1 MGNAFTIVMGVI
13 AAIIVLFVIVL
24 LIIVLTKPDLLNKIA
39 AKNKGIEFKEEVN
52 QEFTEVGDTSD
63 FVPLKE
69 IDNNIMQIGNRTFRM
84 IIECSSIN
92 YDLLSGIEQRTHE
105 ILYHRFLNTL
115 NFPIAIYIQSKE
127 LDEKRRN
134 KQTEAKIRQSEKR
147 FPQIKDYADQFLKAV
162 NSEQK
167 YFTNTTKIKRKYV
180 IVMYNEY
187 ELQNMNGLTEDEINK
202 FIKEEIT
209 SRCAIVAGG
218 LASCGLN
225 VRVLNKPEIVEVLYA
240 YYKRDMYMC
249 ARDIALGKYETSVIR
264 GKTDGKLSDRQIL
277 DSILESAKN
286 NIKTNLVK
294 DSCSAEELAF
304 YKYLCDCLDCFK
316 QDDKS
321 KSTAE
326 NMIESFDTASENG
339 YANQFNNYIKN
350 HIDELQYNT
359 PGDAIQP
366 EFQEFPDYME

>member
-1 MGNAFTIVMGVI
+1 MNTNDVVLFSGLWFVMGVI

-24 LIIVLTKPDLLNKIA
+24 MIIVLTKPDMLNKMA
-39 AKNKGIEFKEEVN
+39 AKNKGIEFKDEVS

-115 NFPIAIYIQSKE
+115 TFPIAIYIQSKE

-180 IVMYNEY
+180 IVM
-187 ELQNMNGLTEDEINK
+187 
-202 FIKEEIT
+202 
-209 SRCAIVAGG
+209 
-218 LASCGLN
+218 
-225 VRVLNKPEIVEVLYA
+225 
-240 YYKRDMYMC
+240 
-249 ARDIALGKYETSVIR
+249 KY
-264 GKTDGKLSDRQIL
+264 
-277 DSILESAKN
+277 
-286 NIKTNLVK
+286 
-294 DSCSAEELAF
+294 
-304 YKYLCDCLDCFK
+304 
-316 QDDKS
+316 
-321 KSTAE
+321 
-326 NMIESFDTASENG
+326 
-339 YANQFNNYIKN
+339 
-350 HIDELQYNT
+350 
-359 PGDAIQP
+359 
-366 EFQEFPDYME
+366 